1 LHLRL
6 VRDRIILSRTNLATL
21 DVVATVE
28 DIELAR
34 DGSRGPLGHDSKGSE
49 PAGRGLPDLAFL
61 FSMAAHSLQTEL
73 TARLEHL
80 GLTPRAQC
88 VLIKALEGEQTQ
100 IRLAERCGLDKT
112 TMVVTV
118 DELEK
123 AGLAERRPSPT
134 DRRARI
140 IAVTEAGRKLA
151 EEGDALVEGI
161 YADVLESLPEDERDV
176 FANALSRLVSERLA
190 NPPACVKPVRRPRT
204 S

>member
-1 LHLRL
+1 M
-6 VRDRIILSRTNLATL
+6 
-21 DVVATVE
+21 ATV
-28 DIELAR
+28 AR
-34 DGSRGPLGHDSKGSE
+34 T
-49 PAGRGLPDLAFL
+49 PDLAFL
-61 FSMAAHSLQTEL
+61 LSSAAHSLHTEL

-123 AGLAERRPSPT
+123 AGLAERRPSPS

-140 IAVTEAGRKLA
+140 VAVTEAGKALA
-151 EEGDALVEGI
+151 EEGDALVNGVF
-161 YADVLESLPEDERDV
+161 ADVLDSLPDDERLV
-176 FANALSRLVSERLA
+176 FASALSRLVSERLA
-190 NPPACVKPVRRPRT
+190 NPPECVKPVRRPRAV
-204 S
+204 

>member
-1 LHLRL
+1 M
-6 VRDRIILSRTNLATL
+6 ATL
-21 DVVATVE
+21 ERT
-28 DIELAR
+28 
-34 DGSRGPLGHDSKGSE
+34 
-49 PAGRGLPDLAFL
+49 PDLAFL
-61 FSMAAHSLQTEL
+61 FSRAAHSLQTEL
-73 TARLEHL
+73 TARLESI

-123 AGLAERRPSPT
+123 AGLAQRRPSPD

-140 IAVTEAGRKLA
+140 ITVTEAGKTLA
-151 EEGDALVEGI
+151 EQGDALVEGI
-161 YADVLESLPEDERDV
+161 HRDILQSLPEDERAL
-176 FANALSRLVSERLA
+176 FASALSRLVSGRLS
-190 NPPACVKPVRRPRT
+190 NPPDCVRPVRRPRA